1 MSQRAQTAIAT
12 HLCKGVPCEH
22 HMGQGALFLKM
33 VEDAQ
38 RLDREERAK
47 EALDRIVERYQQKI
61 R

>member
-1 MSQRAQTAIAT
+1 
-12 HLCKGVPCEH
+12 
-22 HMGQGALFLKM
+22 MGQGALFLKM

-38 RLDREERAK
+38 RLDREDRAK